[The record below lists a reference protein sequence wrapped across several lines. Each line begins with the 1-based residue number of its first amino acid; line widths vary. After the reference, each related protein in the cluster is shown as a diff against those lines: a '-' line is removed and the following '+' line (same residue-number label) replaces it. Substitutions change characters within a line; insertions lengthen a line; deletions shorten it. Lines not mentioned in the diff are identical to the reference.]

1 MPILLEAGVMDLQKI
16 AQAAKLVAQGHRQCK
31 VAQQLGVHDSTISRA
46 LQTQTAKDIIDGI
59 RDRIIK
65 QTIPKAADNIAYAI
79 HAYQAE
85 DTSAQVREH
94 GFKGSTALLSAIGI
108 LPSHT
113 PSVLI
118 QQVIQGDQIQITPEL
133 AQSIRDGWGDV
144 DRPVDNPSYQPDPQ
158 TTDG

>member
-1 MPILLEAGVMDLQKI
+1 MTPEQIATTAALTAAGI
-16 AQAAKLVAQGHRQCK
+16 PHRQ
-31 VAQQLGVHDSTISRA
+31 VAKQIGASPSAVMRA
-46 LQTQTAKDIIDGI
+46 KQSARELIESI
-59 RDRIIK
+59 RDDLIHS
-65 QTIPKAADNIAYAI
+65 TAATAADNIKHAVKAYKDKDSDS
-79 HAYQAE
+79 QLR
-85 DTSAQVREH
+85 DH
-94 GFKGSTALLSAIGI
+94 GYKASQKLLETIGI

-158 TTDG
+158 TTDGQSVVIST